1 MWRADAVVFAGS
13 LGLRFENAGAFV
25 RLFIGKKPPD
35 AMPNLVLN
43 SFVTPLLAQAAPTS
57 EPAPGPGGAG
67 SLMGLLPFVLMF
79 AAMWFLLI
87 APQRKKQ
94 KEHQKLIN
102 SLATG
107 DEVLTSGGIY
117 GVVTNV
123 KPDRVIV
130 KIADNT
136 KIEIARSFVTSV
148 EKKTAAE

>member
-1 MWRADAVVFAGS
+1 VAVFSGS

-25 RLFIGKKPPD
+25 RLFIGKNPPD

-43 SFVTPLLAQAAPTS
+43 SLVTPLLAQAAPTPA
-57 EPAPGPGGAG
+57 PAPGPGPGG
-67 SLMGLLPFVLMF
+67 GGMQTILMMVLFM
-79 AAMWFLLI
+79 AAMWFLMI

-107 DEVLTSGGIY
+107 DEILTSGGIY
-117 GVVTNV
+117 GTVTNV

-130 KIADNT
+130 KIAEGT

-148 EKKTAAE
+148 EKKAASD